1 MPPEFTHSSSWSD
14 EDVEKMLRLIE
25 LGSSLRDIIR
35 LLGRTEAELA
45 QEAAFLGVMLPRQ
58 GAMTVSTTTADSSAV
73 SATIHYAPFGL
84 ISHRKAA

>member
-1 MPPEFTHSSSWSD
+1 VPAEYTHSSLWSD

-35 LLGRTEAELA
+35 LLGRTEAELTR
-45 QEAAFLGVMLPRQ
+45 EAAFLGVMLPRH
-58 GAMTVSTTTADSSAV
+58 GAMTVSTTTADSSAA

-84 ISHRKAA
+84 ISRRNSA